1 MVEVNPGKTD
11 IKIQSGWLIFT
22 AIAAIVVALVFR
34 FAAPTGMTAGIVW
47 AVVAAS
53 LLADW
58 WFFHAPGLMMFV
70 LGGVLTG
77 LAFWLHLY

>member
-1 MVEVNPGKTD
+1 MVEVNPGKTE

-22 AIAAIVVALVFR
+22 SIAAVIFALVFH
-34 FAAPTGMTAGIVW
+34 FGAPAGSTAIIVW
-47 AVVAAS
+47 ALVAAA

-58 WFFHAPGLMMFV
+58 WFFHAPGLMMFI
-70 LGGVLTG
+70 LGIASAG